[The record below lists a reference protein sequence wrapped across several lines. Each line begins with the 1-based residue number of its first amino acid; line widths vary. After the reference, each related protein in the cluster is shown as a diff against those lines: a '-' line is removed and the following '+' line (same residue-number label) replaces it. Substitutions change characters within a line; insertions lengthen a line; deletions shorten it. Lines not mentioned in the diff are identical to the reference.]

1 MNQALLEVRNL
12 RTYLRSGGGEVRAV
26 DDISFSIPKGETFCL
41 VGESGSG
48 KSVSA
53 LSVIRLL
60 PDGVASHPSGE
71 ILLNGQDLLT
81 LDDPGIRAVRGLKI
95 AMIFQ
100 EPMTSLN
107 PVMSIGEQI
116 TEALQLHHADMDD
129 AEARERTI
137 KALEQV
143 QIPNASSRFRDY
155 PHQLSGGQRQR
166 VMIAMALACQPH
178 LLIAD
183 EPTTALDVTV
193 QAEILRLMR
202 KLQDD
207 TGMSMLFIT
216 HDFGVVAQMAH
227 WVGVMQQGKLV
238 EVGGCKSVLRHPQHP
253 YTQQLLAAVPENL
266 AKPGQ
271 VVMGV
276 NPSAHETAE
285 SPGAEEL
292 PLSEEPVVKT
302 EAEPSPPGRGQGE
315 GMQIDASPDTPT
327 LSGEEKALLQPPV
340 DEMLSNSDKKLLSVL
355 ERAGL
360 RLQAT
365 QNVSNDSSLP
375 DEPGVEAKTEP
386 SPAGRGQ
393 GEGVRIDA
401 LPDSIPLT
409 PTLSREERE
418 LLRQPPQR
426 REETNSPARVDGD
439 TDKISPQIV
448 TKLGEPLLQIRDL
461 KVWFPIKKGLFRQTV
476 DYVKAV
482 DEVSLDI
489 PQGEIVALVGESGC
503 GKTTLGRAV
512 LQLERPTAGS
522 IRIDGQELTGL
533 SARELRPLRR
543 KMQIAFQDPQSSLNP
558 RLLVETTL
566 TEPMKVHG
574 IGANQEQ
581 RIELAGQLLE
591 DMQLSRESLWR
602 YPHEFSGGQ
611 RQRIGLAR
619 ALALNPEFVV
629 CDEITSALDVSVQ
642 AEILQLLLDI
652 RRRRNLT
659 LLFITHNI
667 GVVEY
672 LSDRTVVMY
681 KGKVVEEG
689 LTAKVCGA
697 PEHPYTQKLLAAV
710 PRLVV

>member
-1 MNQALLEVRNL
+1 MSKLLEVRNL
-12 RTYLRSGGGEVRAV
+12 RTYLQSGGREVRAV
-26 DDISFSIPKGETFCL
+26 DDVSFSIPKGETFCL

-60 PDGVASHPSGE
+60 PEGVASHPTGE
-71 ILLNGQDLLT
+71 ILFNGQDLLK
-81 LDDPGIRAVRGLKI
+81 LDDPGIRAVRGSQI

-107 PVMSIGEQI
+107 PVLTIGEQI
-116 TEALQLHHADMDD
+116 TEALQIHHPNMSDED
-129 AEARERTI
+129 AQERTML
-137 KALEQV
+137 ALEQV
-143 QIPNASSRFRDY
+143 QIPQASGRFRDY

-166 VMIAMALACQPH
+166 VMIAMALACEPQ

-216 HDFGVVAQMAH
+216 HDFGVVAQMAQ

-238 EVGGCKSVLRHPQHP
+238 EVGASSEVLHKPQHT
-253 YTQQLLAAVPENL
+253 YTKQLLAALPENL
-266 AKPGQ
+266 AKPVLVQTQQQPEQ
-271 VVMGV
+271 VAA
-276 NPSAHETAE
+276 NPT
-285 SPGAEEL
+285 
-292 PLSEEPVVKT
+292 
-302 EAEPSPPGRGQGE
+302 
-315 GMQIDASPDTPT
+315 
-327 LSGEEKALLQPPV
+327 
-340 DEMLSNSDKKLLSVL
+340 
-355 ERAGL
+355 
-360 RLQAT
+360 
-365 QNVSNDSSLP
+365 
-375 DEPGVEAKTEP
+375 
-386 SPAGRGQ
+386 
-393 GEGVRIDA
+393 
-401 LPDSIPLT
+401 
-409 PTLSREERE
+409 
-418 LLRQPPQR
+418 
-426 REETNSPARVDGD
+426 
-439 TDKISPQIV
+439 
-448 TKLGEPLLQIRDL
+448 PLLQIRDL
-461 KVWFPIKKGLFRQTV
+461 KVWFPIKKGVFRHTV

-482 DEVSLDI
+482 DDVSLDI
-489 PQGEIVALVGESGC
+489 PQGQIVALVGESGC

-512 LQLERPTAGS
+512 LQLEPPTSGS
-522 IRIDGQELTGL
+522 IQIDGQELIGL

-574 IGANQEQ
+574 IGANQEE
-581 RIELAGQLLE
+581 RIELASQLLE
-591 DMQLSRESLWR
+591 SVQLNRDFLWR

-619 ALALNPEFVV
+619 ALALNPEFIV

-642 AEILQLLLDI
+642 AEILQLLLNI
-652 RRRRNLT
+652 RQQRNLT

-672 LSDRTVVMY
+672 LSDQTVVMY
-681 KGKVVEEG
+681 QGKIVERGE
-689 LTAKVCGA
+689 TAQVCGR
-697 PEHPYTQKLLAAV
+697 PEHPYTQKLLSAV
-710 PRLVV
+710 PRLVM

>member
-1 MNQALLEVRNL
+1 MSQPLLEVRNL
-12 RTYLRSGGGEVRAV
+12 RTYLNSGGREVKAV
-26 DDISFSIPKGETFCL
+26 DDISFSIPKAQTFCL

-60 PDGVASHPSGE
+60 PQGVASHPGGE

-116 TEALQLHHADMDD
+116 TEALQLHHPHMDD
-129 AEARERTI
+129 AEAQERCI

-143 QIPNASSRFRDY
+143 QIPNAGSRFRDY

-166 VMIAMALACQPH
+166 VMIAMALACEPH

-238 EVGGCKSVLRHPQHP
+238 EVGACREVLRHPQHP
-253 YTQQLLAAVPENL
+253 YTRQLLAALPENL
-266 AKPGQ
+266 AKPG
-271 VVMGV
+271 
-276 NPSAHETAE
+276 A
-285 SPGAEEL
+285 
-292 PLSEEPVVKT
+292 EPV
-302 EAEPSPPGRGQGE
+302 
-315 GMQIDASPDTPT
+315 
-327 LSGEEKALLQPPV
+327 QPPHSEDPDPV
-340 DEMLSNSDKKLLSVL
+340 DDDSLSDSDKKLLSVL
-355 ERAGL
+355 ARAGL
-360 RLQAT
+360 RGQAKPHVPLVNAPGT
-365 QNVSNDSSLP
+365 LP
-375 DEPGVEAKTEP
+375 SAAD
-386 SPAGRGQ
+386 
-393 GEGVRIDA
+393 
-401 LPDSIPLT
+401 
-409 PTLSREERE
+409 
-418 LLRQPPQR
+418 
-426 REETNSPARVDGD
+426 
-439 TDKISPQIV
+439 
-448 TKLGEPLLQIRDL
+448 EPLLQIRDL
-461 KVWFPIKKGLFRQTV
+461 KVWFPIKKGLFRHTV
-476 DYVKAV
+476 DYIRAV

-489 PQGEIVALVGESGC
+489 PKGQIVALVGESGC

-512 LQLERPTAGS
+512 LQLEPPTAGS

-591 DMQLSRESLWR
+591 DMQLSRDSLWR

-642 AEILQLLLDI
+642 AEILQLLLNI
-652 RRRRNLT
+652 RQQRNLT

-681 KGKVVEEG
+681 KGKIVEQGE
-689 LTAKVCGA
+689 TAQVCGQPQHA
-697 PEHPYTQKLLAAV
+697 YTQKLLAAV
-710 PRLVV
+710 PRLSI

>member
-1 MNQALLEVRNL
+1 
-12 RTYLRSGGGEVRAV
+12 VRAV
-26 DDISFSIPKGETFCL
+26 DDVSFSIPKGDIFCL

-60 PDGVASHPSGE
+60 PQGVASHPTGE
-71 ILLNGQDLLT
+71 ILFNGQDLLK
-81 LDDPGIRAVRGLKI
+81 LDDPGIRAVRGSQI

-107 PVMSIGEQI
+107 PVLTIGEQI
-116 TEALQLHHADMDD
+116 TEALQIHHPNMSDE
-129 AEARERTI
+129 EAQERTML
-137 KALEQV
+137 ALEQV
-143 QIPNASSRFRDY
+143 QIPQASGRFRDY

-166 VMIAMALACQPH
+166 VMIAMALACEPQ

-216 HDFGVVAQMAH
+216 HDFGVVAQMAQ

-238 EVGGCKSVLRHPQHP
+238 EVGPSSAVLHNPQHA
-253 YTQQLLAAVPENL
+253 YTKQLLAALPENL
-266 AKPGQ
+266 AKP
-271 VVMGV
+271 V
-276 NPSAHETAE
+276 H
-285 SPGAEEL
+285 
-292 PLSEEPVVKT
+292 
-302 EAEPSPPGRGQGE
+302 
-315 GMQIDASPDTPT
+315 
-327 LSGEEKALLQPPV
+327 LQ
-340 DEMLSNSDKKLLSVL
+340 
-355 ERAGL
+355 
-360 RLQAT
+360 T
-365 QNVSNDSSLP
+365 
-375 DEPGVEAKTEP
+375 
-386 SPAGRGQ
+386 
-393 GEGVRIDA
+393 
-401 LPDSIPLT
+401 
-409 PTLSREERE
+409 
-418 LLRQPPQR
+418 LRQLEQ
-426 REETNSPARVDGD
+426 ETES
-439 TDKISPQIV
+439 K
-448 TKLGEPLLQIRDL
+448 PLLQIRDL
-461 KVWFPIKKGLFRQTV
+461 KVWFPIKKGVFRHTV
-476 DYVKAV
+476 DYVRAV
-482 DEVSLDI
+482 DDVSLDV
-489 PQGEIVALVGESGC
+489 PQGQIVALVGESGC

-512 LQLERPTAGS
+512 LQLEPPTSGS
-522 IRIDGQELTGL
+522 IQIDGQELIGL

-574 IGANQEQ
+574 IGANHEE
-581 RIELAGQLLE
+581 RIELASVLLE
-591 DMQLSRESLWR
+591 SVQLNRDFLWR

-619 ALALNPEFVV
+619 ALALNPEFIV

-642 AEILQLLLDI
+642 AEILQLLLNI
-652 RRRRNLT
+652 RQQRNLT

-672 LSDRTVVMY
+672 LSDQTVVMY
-681 KGKVVEEG
+681 QGKIVERG
-689 LTAKVCGA
+689 KTAQVCGQ
-697 PEHPYTQKLLAAV
+697 PQHPYTQKLLSAV